1 MPKKKDNVTEL
12 SENPKKVDNEE
23 NQIVTNKKLG
33 WVQILL
39 LIGKPLWDAQKKK
52 WRVLNGYQSVLG
64 NQNNQMFFEV
74 TFTDTPYWENF
85 VEKQLYMDIP
95 KEQEAS
101 TEDGTKGSNKKGK
114 RAKTEDEKQTIY
126 PSKKR

>member
-1 MPKKKDNVTEL
+1 MPKKEDNVTES
-12 SENPKKVDNEE
+12 SEIPKKIDNEE
-23 NQIVTNKKLG
+23 NQIVTNQKLG

-52 WRVLNGYQSVLG
+52 WRVLNGYQSILG

-74 TFTDTPYWENF
+74 TFTDSPYWENF
-85 VEKQLYMDIP
+85 IEKQLYMDIP

-101 TEDGTKGSNKKGK
+101 VEDGDKGSNKKGK
-114 RAKTEDEKQTIY
+114 RTKTEDEK
-126 PSKKR
+126 

>member
-23 NQIVTNKKLG
+23 NQIVTNQKLG

-39 LIGKPLWDAQKKK
+39 LMGKPLWDAQKKK

-114 RAKTEDEKQTIY
+114 RAKTEDEK
-126 PSKKR
+126 